1 MKYRAFAA
9 VLACMALPAAA
20 QENPV
25 PGKGAEPMS
34 DAEWM
39 GWVPDPAEIE
49 MPVLDFTEDRDDRKN
64 YEKYYY
70 FHRADTGFAE
80 ALGDL
85 RECDGFARGITRG
98 SFYPDTTAANAQY
111 GMFAG
116 EVAGAIVG
124 AIGTA
129 IFAPAEA
136 RLTRRVS
143 MRRCMFYKGYA
154 RFGLDK
160 ELWEAFNFEEG
171 TRDVAEEDRQRKL
184 AQQALVASS
193 ERPLTQELGL

>member
-1 MKYRAFAA
+1 MKYRIFAA
-9 VLACMALPAAA
+9 VLACAALPVAA

-25 PGKGAEPMS
+25 PGKVADPTS
-34 DAEWM
+34 DVEWM
-39 GWVPDPAEIE
+39 GWVPDPSEIQI
-49 MPVLDFTEDRDDRKN
+49 PVLDFVEDRDDRKN

-85 RECDGFARGITRG
+85 RECDGLARGLTRS
-98 SFYPDTTAANAQY
+98 SFYPDTAAASAQY
-111 GMFAG
+111 GLLAG
-116 EVAGAIVG
+116 QVGGAVVG
-124 AIGTA
+124 ALATA

-160 ELWEAFNFEEG
+160 DLWEAFNFEEG
-171 TRDVAEEDRQRKL
+171 ARAVVEEDRQRKL
-184 AQQALVASS
+184 AQQALVASG
-193 ERPLTQELGL
+193 ERPTTQDLGL